1 MAERLISLISG
12 GGTTMEQIGI
22 AIRDGGIPGL
32 EFAGVIA
39 SEPGLKGISRA
50 HELKMGVPVAVINP
64 LDFTGDDGE
73 PDNYGFGQAILK
85 FAKQQGATVL
95 TQNGWLPWTP
105 DNVIEA
111 YKDAIFNQ
119 HPGPLPETRN
129 LHGTQPHAVM
139 HRFARLTGR
148 YEGTEVVAHRVVA
161 GMDEGVL
168 VGVRRVPQYF
178 HDWPKKIQQR
188 ALPVE
193 HRLQIDMLNQF
204 VKGEIK
210 ETQQE
215 AHFMRPGEE
224 KTLREARKYARK
236 TFPNG

>member
-1 MAERLISLISG
+1 MAERLVSLISG

-50 HELKMGVPVAVINP
+50 RELKMDVPVAVINP
-64 LDFTGDDGE
+64 LDFVGDDGNA
-73 PDNYGFGQAILK
+73 DRYGFGQAILN
-85 FAKQQGATVL
+85 FAKQQGATVI

-111 YKDAIFNQ
+111 YKDSLFNQ
-119 HPGPLPETRN
+119 HPGPLPETKN
-129 LHGTQPHAVM
+129 LHGVQPHAAM
-139 HRFARLTGR
+139 HKFARLTGR
-148 YEGTEVVAHRVVA
+148 YEGTEVVTHRVAA

-168 VGVRRVPQYF
+168 VGVRKIPQYF

-193 HRLQIDMLNQF
+193 HQLQIDMLNQF
-204 VKGEIK
+204 VKGEIQ

-215 AHFMRPGEE
+215 SHFMRPGEE
-224 KTLREARKYARK
+224 KILREARRYARK
-236 TFPNG
+236 RYPNG

>member
-1 MAERLISLISG
+1 MAERLVSLISG
-12 GGTTMEQIGI
+12 GGTTMEQIGL

-64 LDFTGDDGE
+64 LDFSNNSDFGE
-73 PDNYGFGQAILK
+73 AIIK
-85 FAKQQGATVL
+85 FAHQQGATVI

-111 YKDAIFNQ
+111 YKNSIFNQ

-129 LHGTQPHAVM
+129 LHGTQPHAAM
-139 HRFARLTGR
+139 HRLARLTGR
-148 YEGTEVVAHRVVA
+148 YEGTEVVTHRVVA

-168 VGVRRVPQYF
+168 VGSRRVPHYF
-178 HDWPKKIQQR
+178 HDWPKKLQQR

-193 HRLQIDMLNQF
+193 QELQIEMLNQF
-204 VKGEIK
+204 VKGEIR
-210 ETQQE
+210 ESQQE

-224 KTLREARKYARK
+224 KVLRDTRKYARK
-236 TFPNG
+236 RFPNG